1 METGLR
7 DRTVIVTGA
16 TGGIGGAIAHAF
28 AAEGAAVAL
37 TFHRDQRRAAELVEE
52 IRSTGGRAAAVPF
65 DQSQPDAGAR
75 LVGDVESQLGPP
87 DVVIANA
94 VEWPTNGSEIE
105 GLRGSLTANV
115 IGPLA
120 LIDAALGRM
129 RERAFGRIVFMSTDI
144 VGQPMAGPLAYA
156 TAKGGLETAAR
167 VLAVR
172 EARYGILTNVVRP
185 GFTLTERVRTDPR
198 FGEDAIAAERAKTP
212 THRICTPSDVAS
224 AAVYLGSLANTH
236 VNGQTISV
244 AGGRELTR

>member
-1 METGLR
+1 METGLH

-37 TFHRDQRRAAELVEE
+37 TFHRNDRGAAEMAEE
-52 IRSTGGRAAAVPF
+52 IRSKGGRAAPVPF
-65 DQSQPDAGAR
+65 DQSHPDAGAR
-75 LVGDVESQLGPP
+75 LIAGVETQLGPA
-87 DVVIANA
+87 DVIIANA
-94 VEWPTNGSEIE
+94 VEWPTNGSEIA
-105 GLRGSLTANV
+105 GLRASLTANL

-120 LIDAALGRM
+120 LVDAALGVM
-129 RERAFGRIVFMSTDI
+129 RERAFGRIVFVSTDI
-144 VGQPMAGPLAYA
+144 VQQPMAGPLAYA

-198 FGEDAIAAERAKTP
+198 FGADVIAAESAKTP
-212 THRICTPSDVAS
+212 TQRLCTPSDVAS
-224 AAVYLGSLANTH
+224 AAVYLGSFANTH
-236 VNGQTISV
+236 INGQVLSV